1 MKKVRI
7 YYHFRKKLFSVQE
20 KVNGSWKVVEYTKD
34 IYLRN
39 ATFKVSEAGRQRV
52 LKEKRKNVH
61 AFILGERWPFI
72 PKSFVYR
79 DEVSYNPYTGP
90 NFMVKSE
97 GKPLDYAK
105 YVTIV
110 DGKVIALIPE
120 FKGVQF

>member
-7 YYHFRKKLFSVQE
+7 YYNFHKKLFSVQE
-20 KVNGSWKVVEYTKD
+20 KVNGSWKVVEHTKD
-34 IYLRN
+34 IYLHN
-39 ATFKVSEAGRQRV
+39 ATFKVSESGRQRV

-61 AFILGERWPFI
+61 AFIVGERWPFI

-90 NFMVKSE
+90 NFMVKSL
-97 GKPLDYAK
+97 GHPLDYAK
-105 YVTIV
+105 YVTII
-110 DGKVIALIPE
+110 DNKVIALIPE